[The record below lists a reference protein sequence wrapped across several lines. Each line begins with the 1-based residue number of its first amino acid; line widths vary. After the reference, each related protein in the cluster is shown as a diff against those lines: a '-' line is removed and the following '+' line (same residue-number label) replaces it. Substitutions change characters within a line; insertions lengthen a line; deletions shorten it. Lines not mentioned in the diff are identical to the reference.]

1 MEIIKISSK
10 TADIR
15 LSNSELNTLINAL
28 NEVCNAVYASE
39 FKTRMGVSREETI
52 ALSESIIRLLET
64 KTHNSSNSK

>member
-15 LSNSELNTLINAL
+15 LSNSELKTLINAL
-28 NEVCNAVYASE
+28 SEVCNVLFVSE

-64 KTHNSSNSK
+64 QAHNSSNSK

>member
-10 TADIR
+10 TADVR

-28 NEVCNAVYASE
+28 TEVCNVLYASE

-64 KTHNSSNSK
+64 QNLNYSNSK